1 MARVGIIRM
10 NVIWTTKVGDHPEN
24 KQVSSV
30 KSAASSP
37 GEIIRECQNRQRNT
51 RNTYRYGPST
61 RRNRPAIGRRFTTP
75 ALTHFPLAAGL
86 DAPPSAKAQESG
98 GLTVGS
104 QRRRRGARS
113 RNQESRIKPPAQK
126 SVLSG
131 RVVLE
136 SGDHAPNLEDDSF
149 LCLHQRRRSRPL
161 LVVWGRGRANDEV
174 AEERD
179 GRATNA
185 PTEAIR
191 VRVEIA
197 REGSRSV
204 ETSTDCQPNM
214 SIGPSFRQPPP
225 DRGGVHRS
233 VLRLPLPLFKGAHSL
248 LPIPSA

>member
-86 DAPPSAKAQESG
+86 DAPPSAKGEVDPYWWFGVEVERTMRWKESSES
-98 GLTVGS
+98 TH
-104 QRRRRGARS
+104 
-113 RNQESRIKPPAQK
+113 RNGQT
-126 SVLSG
+126 
-131 RVVLE
+131 
-136 SGDHAPNLEDDSF
+136 
-149 LCLHQRRRSRPL
+149 
-161 LVVWGRGRANDEV
+161 